1 MKIIIDNKTIQ
12 VNPGETIWE
21 AAASHG
27 INIPVMCH
35 RPGTEPHP
43 SCMVCV
49 VKDLDTG
56 KMVPSCGTRVQDGM
70 NLASENKEVH
80 EMRRQALELLLSDH
94 VGDCEAPCMMACP
107 ARLDIPEMNRL
118 IEQGLMEDALDLV
131 REEIAL
137 PVVLGYICPAPCE
150 KACRRKPI
158 DEPVSVC
165 NLKRFT
171 AQENERYK
179 RPVTLLRPLSGYHVA
194 VIGSGPAGL
203 AAAYHLRRL
212 GHAVTIYEKQAL
224 AGGAL
229 RYKIPE
235 NILPKG
241 ALEQD
246 IEPILQTGVKLNL
259 ASPVTPEI
267 WHQDIL
273 KNYQAV
279 ILASGFTEEHPVEE
293 FGFEPNEKG
302 GLVNRTTMHT
312 SIPGVFGCG
321 SVVYEQVLA
330 VRSVAQGKKAAYEA
344 HYYLTN
350 EKEQLRMFDFRSMI
364 GPLKEEEYPQYLQGA
379 SDSARLDAARGYFSG
394 YSRSEAMKEA
404 ARCMDCDCRK
414 PTTCK
419 LRLYADEY
427 QANRKRYALADRK
440 QIVRNQQ
447 HPWVV
452 YEPEKCIKCGIC
464 VRITLKDGGVP
475 GLAFVGRGFDVRV
488 DTPLNYTMAE
498 VLMKKAETCVEACP
512 TGALASR
519 VGEFAIENNEKK
531 RL

>member
-1 MKIIIDNKTIQ
+1 MKITIDNRTLQ
-12 VNPGETIWE
+12 VNPGDTIWE

-27 INIPVMCH
+27 IDIPVMCH
-35 RPGTEPHP
+35 HQGTDPHP

-49 VKDLDTG
+49 VKDLDSG
-56 KMVPSCGTRVQDGM
+56 KMVPSCASRVQDGM
-70 NLASENKEVH
+70 HLASESAEVH

-94 VGDCEAPCMMACP
+94 VGDCEAPCMIACP

-118 IEQGLMEDALDLV
+118 IQRGLMEDALSVV

-158 DEPVSVC
+158 DEPVSIC

-171 AQENERYK
+171 AQNQDRFK
-179 RPVTLLRPLSGYHVA
+179 QPVMLLRPLSGYHVA
-194 VIGSGPAGL
+194 VVGSGPAGL
-203 AAAYHLRRL
+203 SAAFHLRRL
-212 GHAVTIYEKQAL
+212 GHAVTLFDKHPE

-229 RYKIPE
+229 RYRVPE

-241 ALEQD
+241 ALDQD
-246 IEPILQTGVKLNL
+246 LEPIFQTGVEPKF
-259 ASPVTPEI
+259 SYHITPEI
-267 WHQDIL
+267 WHQEIL
-273 KNYQAV
+273 KNHDAV
-279 ILASGFTEEHPVEE
+279 ILASGFAEEYPIED
-293 FGFEPNEKG
+293 FGFQPNNKG
-302 GLVNRTTMHT
+302 AIVNRTTMHT

-321 SVVYEQVLA
+321 SVVYEQILA

-344 HYYLTN
+344 HQYLSR
-350 EKEQLRMFDFRSMI
+350 EKQQLRMFDFRSII
-364 GPLKEEEYPQYLQGA
+364 GPLKEQEYEQYLKE
-379 SDSARLDAARGYFSG
+379 SSNYHRLDPAQGHVDGFT
-394 YSRSEAMKEA
+394 RSEAMKEA

-419 LRLYADEY
+419 LRIYADQY
-427 QANRKRYALADRK
+427 GANRKRFALGDRK
-440 QIVRNQQ
+440 PVVRNQE

-464 VRITLKDGGVP
+464 VRITLANGGVP
-475 GLAFVGRGFDVRV
+475 GLAFVGRGFDVQIEA
-488 DTPLNYTMAE
+488 PLHYTMEDA
-498 VLMKKAETCVEACP
+498 LRQKAEACVKACP

-519 VGEFAIENNEKK
+519 EGEFSIKTDEKT
-531 RL
+531 